1 MLVGDTNV
9 SLSNAKENLPVIP
22 VLGFGFTRVFD
33 MVVACSIC
41 CLNFRDF
48 NCSIVSSALLYIGGI
63 DVSAKSALILAL
75 P

>member
-1 MLVGDTNV
+1 MKYQSYFITCQG
-9 SLSNAKENLPVIP
+9 NLPVIP

-33 MVVACSIC
+33 TVVACSIC

-48 NCSIVSSALLYIGGI
+48 NCSMASSVLLYIGGI
-63 DVSAKSALILAL
+63 DVSAKSVLILAL